1 MPLYEY
7 YCHECGTKF
16 ELLRP
21 MSRADD
27 AVTCPSGH
35 KGAERVLSV
44 FSAVSK
50 GAGGETAPIG
60 GGLACDTC
68 SSTSCST
75 CPMG

>member
-7 YCHECGTKF
+7 YCSQCETKF

-21 MSRADD
+21 MSRSDD
-27 AVTCPSGH
+27 PAACPNGH
-35 KGAERVLSV
+35 NGAQRVLSV

-60 GGLACDTC
+60 GDSACNTC
-68 SSTSCST
+68 TSSSCST
-75 CPMG
+75 CPLA